1 VTAYATAGSGDRAE
15 FYDSRGD
22 DTLNASPQAATLT
35 GTGFTLT
42 TSGFD
47 TLQANA
53 SGGHDQALLA
63 GSTRRDEFSAYPQ
76 YSRLQGAGYT
86 LQANH
91 FDEVRADGQGGN
103 DVAWMYDS
111 LGDDVFVGKT
121 QESEFSGAGFRA
133 TAVGFAEVAAQ
144 ALCGG
149 QDTARLQGVLGSS
162 TVTVTPHAGR
172 LTGPGYACRVAGFA
186 NLVDASPA
194 GATGT
199 MTLAATRTT
208 TASYLQAGTLV
219 LSGSPDVPSEI
230 VLGNAGSL
238 PLIQA
243 ADAIHAGDA
252 AAASLA
258 LDEAPLSSSTASV
271 EQEPQERYVES
282 FYESFASES
291 PKKASLRKDDELL
304 ALGVDRL
311 FASGIWE

>member
-1 VTAYATAGSGDRAE
+1 
-15 FYDSRGD
+15 
-22 DTLNASPQAATLT
+22 
-35 GTGFTLT
+35 
-42 TSGFD
+42 
-47 TLQANA
+47 
-53 SGGHDQALLA
+53 
-63 GSTRRDEFSAYPQ
+63 
-76 YSRLQGAGYT
+76 
-86 LQANH
+86 
-91 FDEVRADGQGGN
+91 
-103 DVAWMYDS
+103 MYDS

-186 NLVDASPA
+186 NLVDASPT

-219 LSGSPDVPSEI
+219 LSGSPDVPSEF
-230 VLGNAGSL
+230 VLGNAGSLPLSTAFPVTGSLHLASGVIANATSL

-291 PKKASLRKDDELL
+291 AKPKTISRKDDELL